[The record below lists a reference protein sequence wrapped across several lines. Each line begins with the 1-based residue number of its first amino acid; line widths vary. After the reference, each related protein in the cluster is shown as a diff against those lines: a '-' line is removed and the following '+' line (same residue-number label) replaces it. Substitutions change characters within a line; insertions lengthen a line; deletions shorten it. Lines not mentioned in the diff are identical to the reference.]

1 LQKNNLS
8 SFIIKNLK
16 FMNAKK
22 IGFVLVII
30 GAIMMFYT
38 GFNYVTTEKIVD
50 RPDRD
55 KQTTKSSSTMVTN
68 RCVNY
73 RWRCTYC
80 QDKK

>member
-1 LQKNNLS
+1 
-8 SFIIKNLK
+8 
-16 FMNAKK
+16 MNAKK

-30 GAIMMFYT
+30 ESYYDVLYRIQLCDHR
-38 GFNYVTTEKIVD
+38 KIVD

-68 RCVNY
+68 LRRCVNY

-80 QDKK
+80 KG

>member
-1 LQKNNLS
+1 MQ
-8 SFIIKNLK
+8 
-16 FMNAKK
+16 KK
-22 IGFVLVII
+22 IGFVLVI

-50 RPDRD
+50 IGPRD

-68 RCVNY
+68 LRRCVNY
-73 RWRCTYC
+73 RWRCTC